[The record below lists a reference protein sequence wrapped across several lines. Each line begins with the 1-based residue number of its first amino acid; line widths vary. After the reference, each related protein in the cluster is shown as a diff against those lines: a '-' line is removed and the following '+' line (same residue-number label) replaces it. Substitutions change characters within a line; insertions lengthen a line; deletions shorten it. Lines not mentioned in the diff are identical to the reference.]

1 MPSRTLFLSRLIG
14 LFTLIVVLSMLVDKA
29 RAMNMISALVH
40 ALSAVI
46 VVGMLG
52 VAAGLAI
59 VLDHQLWS
67 GGVLPV
73 VVTLLGWVILIR
85 GTILLFLPPAVIAR
99 FIECRLG
106 RGSAM
111 ERLPKHVMSS
121 NRR

>member
-1 MPSRTLFLSRLIG
+1 LIG

-29 RAMNMISALVH
+29 RPMNMISALVH
-40 ALSAVI
+40 DLSAII

-73 VVTLLGWVILIR
+73 VVTLLGWVILIAGR
-85 GTILLFLPPAVIAR
+85 SCCF
-99 FIECRLG
+99 CR
-106 RGSAM
+106 
-111 ERLPKHVMSS
+111 
-121 NRR
+121 RR

>member
-1 MPSRTLFLSRLIG
+1 LIG

-29 RAMNMISALVH
+29 RPMNMISALVH
-40 ALSAVI
+40 DLSAII

-99 FIECRLG
+99 LIECRLG

-111 ERLPKHVMSS
+111 ERLPKQVMSS